1 MKPERPLSETDDSVV
16 ASEPAASDDASDA
29 VARPDE
35 DVSTASDIGEP
46 EAALLDQL
54 KRALAEQDNLRRNAG
69 RDREQA
75 VKFATSTLARDLLAT
90 LDNLRRA
97 IESVPA
103 DRVADPAVAGLL
115 SGVVATERGLLD
127 TLARHGIRRFDP
139 IGAAFDPHH
148 HDAVFQVATSARA
161 PGTVVEVLQPGYMH
175 HDRLLRPATVGVA
188 KSDAR
193 ETESH

>member
-1 MKPERPLSETDDSVV
+1 MKYEAPPPDKTDPVV
-16 ASEPAASDDASDA
+16 ASEPAASEDAPDAASRQDDDGRAAADA
-29 VARPDE
+29 
-35 DVSTASDIGEP
+35 GKP

-54 KRALAEQDNLRRNAG
+54 ERALAEQDNLRRGAA

-75 VKFATSTLARDLLAT
+75 MKFATSALARDLLVT

-103 DRVADPAVAGLL
+103 DRIADPAVAGLL
-115 SGVVATERGLLD
+115 AGVAATERGLLD
-127 TLARHGIRRFDP
+127 PLARHGIQRFDP
-139 IGAAFDPHH
+139 IGAAFDPHQ
-148 HDAVFQVATSARA
+148 HDAVFEVDTPAHA

-188 KSDAR
+188 KPDGKK
-193 ETESH
+193 TG

>member
-1 MKPERPLSETDDSVV
+1 
-16 ASEPAASDDASDA
+16 
-29 VARPDE
+29 
-35 DVSTASDIGEP
+35 
-46 EAALLDQL
+46 LLDQL
-54 KRALAEQDNLRRNAG
+54 KRALAEQDNVRRNAG

-103 DRVADPAVAGLL
+103 DRIADPAVAGLL
-115 SGVVATERGLLD
+115 AGVVATERGLLD

-148 HDAVFQVATSARA
+148 HDAVFQVATPAHA

-188 KSDAR
+188 QSDAR
-193 ETESH
+193 ETETH